1 MKNIKNLMFLVF
13 LLGLAKSVCSQN
25 KVSVDYGKIV
35 WGQLNLATTVGYED
49 NPTSEMISIAIIRYD
64 TVFSENGRVESVN
77 AKDFLVKINQEDFKK
92 MKASSKIFWVH
103 AKWVV
108 KRKRSGWIETK
119 APKDP
124 TRPGRKVCLVF
135 QFGVVHP
142 VVAKKE
148 PVKTSS
154 VVDTEAETGCPTTPC
169 PAGKVRNKQTCD
181 CEPKSSR

>member
-1 MKNIKNLMFLVF
+1 MFLVF
-13 LLGLAKSVCSQN
+13 LLGLSKSAFSQN

-49 NPTSEMISIAIIRYD
+49 NPASELVSIAIIRYD
-64 TVFSENGRVESVN
+64 TIFSENGKVESVN

-92 MKASSKIFWVH
+92 IKSSSKTFWVH

-108 KRKRSGWIETK
+108 KRNGVWIETK

-124 TRPGRKVCLVF
+124 ARPGRKVCLVF
-135 QFGVVHP
+135 QFGLVHP
-142 VVAKKE
+142 PTTKKE
-148 PVKTSS
+148 SVKTP
-154 VVDTEAETGCPTTPC
+154 VVQSTETETDCPTTPC

-181 CEPKSSR
+181 CEPKSAR